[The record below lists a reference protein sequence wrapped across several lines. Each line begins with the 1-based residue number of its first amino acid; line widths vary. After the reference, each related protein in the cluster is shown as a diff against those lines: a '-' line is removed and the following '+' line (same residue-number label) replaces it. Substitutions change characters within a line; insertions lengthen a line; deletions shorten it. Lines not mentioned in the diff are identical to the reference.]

1 MAVLHQGG
9 MAVMAVVGQGGW
21 RWVKVGEKRWDYL
34 PFLTQ
39 TVTENGGCDM
49 GVSENG
55 DNPKLQCNMEHDSL
69 APARGNF
76 RWTIRFMTLGEQ
88 IG

>member
-1 MAVLHQGG
+1 MFAFSCPNNHGITKQCLDHGVQVVPILHQ
-9 MAVMAVVGQGGW
+9 
-21 RWVKVGEKRWDYL
+21 KRWDYL

-55 DNPKLQCNMEHDSL
+55 DNPKLQCNMEHDSF
-69 APARGNF
+69 APARG
-76 RWTIRFMTLGEQ
+76 TSDGPSDS
-88 IG
+88 